1 MIAPVSSSTSP
12 LGLAPIG
19 TLVRPAA
26 VQTPPAGVV
35 DPFSPS
41 TIVSLGN
48 RPDSPVVYDAAGL
61 LGPLS
66 LLSPPAARRAA
77 QSDQALRSALERA
90 IELGLIPAADASSLG
105 IDPPFSTTEPQALDP
120 ALRAALAAH
129 PDLAGRL
136 FGDAADVDA
145 GTIDLGADEVAA
157 LSAGVLDAEPLRQAN
172 PAADTVAAGRSA
184 AAEGND
190 DGSAPETAA
199 NATSANPTSTDA
211 TQADIQDSASTATDP
226 ARNGTAAQD
235 QNNPMAPRPQIQTT
249 ETVTVR
255 QALPQQAT
263 VTQQAVATPQV
274 TGDPAYAGI
283 ASAFYLSALAAQ
295 MQANRPVTTGIDSPL
310 AVAPARPVR
319 RIEPAQPVASGRSAR

>member
-26 VQTPPAGVV
+26 PQAPPANS
-35 DPFSPS
+35 DLFSPS

-48 RPDSPVVYDAAGL
+48 RPDSPIVYDAAGL

-66 LLSPPAARRAA
+66 LLSPTAARRAA
-77 QSDQALRSALERA
+77 QSDQAMRSALERA

-105 IDPPFSTTEPQALDP
+105 IDPPFSTEPAALDP
-120 ALRAALAAH
+120 ALRAALAAN
-129 PDLAGRL
+129 PDLANRL
-136 FGDAADVDA
+136 FGNAADVNA
-145 GTIDLGADEVAA
+145 GTIDFGADEVAA
-157 LSAGVLDAEPLRQAN
+157 LAAGVPDTEPLQQAN
-172 PAADTVAAGRSA
+172 PASNTVAAERSA
-184 AAEGND
+184 ATDRND
-190 DGSAPETAA
+190 DGSAPNDAA
-199 NATSANPTSTDA
+199 NATPANATSTDA
-211 TQADIQDSASTATDP
+211 AQAGTQQDSATATADSEQ
-226 ARNGTAAQD
+226 NLTAAQD
-235 QNNPMAPRPQIQTT
+235 LNNPMAPRTQTQTT

-255 QALPQQAT
+255 QPLPQPAAT
-263 VTQQAVATPQV
+263 TQQAAVTPQV
-274 TGDPAYAGI
+274 TSDPAYAGV

-295 MQANRPVTTGIDSPL
+295 MQANRPVTTGLDSPL